1 MQAIPEDDEGVGGR
15 VLDDGVSESVEFVGV
30 RGRLAVEIQPAGN
43 PIIHSTKHGLRCPG
57 PGPELAADVDDGS
70 ESLSSS
76 RAETV
81 VRPGT
86 SIPRTATSV
95 RVAPLWRPLSDVR
108 LPAVP
113 PARASCAVGVGR
125 TPRCCSLAISVG
137 SWPASPGPL

>member
-1 MQAIPEDDEGVGGR
+1 MESIPEDDERVGGG
-15 VLDDGVSESVEFVGV
+15 VLDDGVAERVELVGV
-30 RGRLAVEIQPAGN
+30 GGRLAVEIQPAGN

-57 PGPELAADVDDGS
+57 PGPEISSDGDDGG

-76 RAETV
+76 SAEI

-86 SIPRTATSV
+86 SNSRTATSV
-95 RVAPLWRPLSDVR
+95 RVAPLCLPLSAVL

-125 TPRCCSLAISVG
+125 IPRCRSLAISVG
-137 SWPASPGPL
+137 SWPSSPGPL

>member
-1 MQAIPEDDEGVGGR
+1 MQAVPEDNERVSGS
-15 VLDDGVSESVEFVGV
+15 VLDDGIAESVELIGA

-43 PIIHSTKHGLRCPG
+43 PIIHSTKDGLRCPG
-57 PGPELAADVDDGS
+57 PGPELATDVDDGG

-76 RAETV
+76 SAEIV

-108 LPAVP
+108 LPAGP

-125 TPRCCSLAISVG
+125 TPRC
-137 SWPASPGPL
+137 

>member
-1 MQAIPEDDEGVGGR
+1 MQTVPEDDEGVGGR
-15 VLDDGVSESVEFVGV
+15 VLDDGVSEGVELVGV
-30 RGRLAVEIQPAGN
+30 RGRLAVEIHPAGN

-57 PGPELAADVDDGS
+57 PGPELATVGDDGGEALS
-70 ESLSSS
+70 SLST
-76 RAETV
+76 EIV

-86 SIPRTATSV
+86 SSPRTATSV

-125 TPRCCSLAISVG
+125 MPRCCSLAISVG